1 MTSETQLAAFYTACL
16 VSMVVPYI
24 GSFLQAFVVIGCL
37 FRKEF
42 RSSLAPLFLL
52 PSIAIFGLA
61 IKLAVES
68 TDALLNQ
75 NMSVDTPEAISL
87 AVLWLLQFG
96 LLLVLLLV
104 QS

>member
-1 MTSETQLAAFYTACL
+1 MTAETQLVAFYTACL

-37 FRKEF
+37 FKTKF
-42 RSSLAPLFLL
+42 RSSAALFLL

-61 IKLAVES
+61 IKLAVEN
-68 TDALLNQ
+68 TDTLLNQ